1 MNMDNHANS
10 LKWLSLGFLGL
21 IVTSSVAYAAFYSM
35 ERYDM
40 VNLELE
46 STREALDIKNVE
58 FAKATKD
65 ISVLQSELTYESEK
79 NTLFENEI
87 NKIGS
92 TVGTLKKLAETD
104 PQLLSKYSK
113 VYFLNEHYVP
123 SSLVALDEKYVFEE
137 GKEIEIHAKVY
148 PFFQELISSAK
159 ADDISIKVISGY
171 RSYKSQEALKA
182 GYKVTYG
189 SGTANAFSADQGY
202 SEHQLGTALD
212 VTSERL
218 GTGFTNFEKDPAY
231 QWLLEN
237 AWKSGFVLSYPKNNN
252 YYTFEP
258 WHWRFVGE
266 KLARELNRNNQS
278 FYDMDQR
285 LINSY
290 LVDIFE

>member
-137 GKEIEIHAKVY
+137 GKEIEVHAKVY

-266 KLARELNRNNQS
+266 TLARELNRNNQS

>member
-171 RSYKSQEALKA
+171 RSYKNQEALKA